1 LSAEVIVSAD
11 PDLIFLA
18 DTKCCGESKAT
29 VSARDGWGSLKA
41 VTNGNIVELDD
52 DIPSRWGP
60 RIVDFVIA
68 IRDAIAALLVNS

>member
-1 LSAEVIVSAD
+1 
-11 PDLIFLA
+11 
-18 DTKCCGESKAT
+18 
-29 VSARDGWGSLKA
+29 LKA
-41 VTNGNIVELDD
+41 VANGNIVELDD